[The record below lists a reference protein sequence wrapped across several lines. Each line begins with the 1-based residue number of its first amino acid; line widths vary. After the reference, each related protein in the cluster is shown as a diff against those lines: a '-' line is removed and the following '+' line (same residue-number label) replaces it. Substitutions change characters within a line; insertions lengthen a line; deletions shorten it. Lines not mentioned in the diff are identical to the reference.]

1 MPLPWI
7 IAGVAA
13 AAAVAGWLEADSQQD
28 PREDEQKRSRKKLR
42 ALEAR
47 LADAEDR
54 HRVLRA
60 QLGRKNGQ
68 VKTLAR
74 EVARLRRK
82 IARLEDRR

>member
-28 PREDEQKRSRKKLR
+28 ARKDEQRRARKKLR

-47 LADAEDR
+47 LADTEDR

-60 QLGRKNGQ
+60 RLGRKNEQ
-68 VKTLAR
+68 VRTLAK

-82 IARLEDRR
+82 IARLEDNR